1 MIKSPYFTPAF
12 LQQLMQQHTPC
23 DDVIVLD
30 VQLTD
35 VDSSASILAA
45 LASAHTGL
53 LIGHFGMN
61 VTFTKN
67 GEESTVKM
75 VMKIKPHG
83 DEIVAMLNMLAS
95 ACGGKLASVYDQY
108 KAMTGF
114 QYTHLREQEIYSK
127 LKPAFTPVI
136 YGMYTN
142 DEDRVY
148 IILMEYLD
156 GVELLNSVM
165 AVEHW
170 HDEHI
175 KTALKQMAEWHSSM
189 FHLPAIL
196 NKDIWPDAPSLE
208 YMTGL
213 KPLWIALLH
222 NAAEKF
228 PGLYLPERVEVLEQG
243 IDSLEAHWLELDDLP
258 KTLIH
263 NDLNPR
269 NSCFK
274 NTGGKKEFCLYDW
287 ELATFHIP
295 QYDVAEFL
303 CFVLDE
309 DRYHKRQQYVDYYR
323 NELNR
328 LTGSYGDATAF
339 NRHLHL
345 AALHFGMHRLGMYM
359 MAHSVSP
366 YPFLPR
372 VVNSFFDMVTNTAL
386 QPEATEVQSL

>member
-1 MIKSPYFTPAF
+1 
-12 LQQLMQQHTPC
+12 MQQHTPAC
-23 DDVIVLD
+23 DTRVLE
-30 VQLTD
+30 VQLVD
-35 VDSSASILAA
+35 VDSSASILAS
-45 LASAHTGL
+45 LASAHTDL

-61 VTFTKN
+61 VTFTTN
-67 GEESTVKM
+67 GDESTVKM

-83 DEIVAMLNMLAS
+83 DEIVAMLNMLAQ
-95 ACGGKLASVYDQY
+95 ACGGKLASVYDQH

-114 QYTHLREQEIYSK
+114 QYTHLREQEIYRK

-136 YGMYTN
+136 YGMHTN

-156 GVELLNSVM
+156 EVELLNSVM
-165 AVEHW
+165 AVAYW

-175 KTALKQMAEWHSSM
+175 KKALQQMAEWHSSM
-189 FHLPAIL
+189 FTLPAEL
-196 NKDIWPDAPSLE
+196 NKAIWPDVPTFE
-208 YMTGL
+208 YMNSLQT
-213 KPLWIALLH
+213 LWPALLY

-228 PGLYLPERVEVLEQG
+228 PELYTHERVEVLQQA
-243 IDSLEAHWLELDDLP
+243 IDSLQEHWPELEQLP

-274 NTGGKKEFCLYDW
+274 NTGGKLAFCLYDW

-309 DRYHKRQQYVDYYR
+309 DRYHKRQQYVDFYR

-359 MAHSVSP
+359 MAHTVSP

-372 VVNSFFDMVTNTAL
+372 VVNSFFNMVMHTAA
-386 QPEATEVQSL
+386 QTAATEA